1 MPVKHI
7 SDCIW
12 RATGNLFFPEI
23 SMANDSYSKS
33 YLCQASTTK
42 IVLPIIYTIMFI
54 TGLPGNAISLWV
66 FIRKI
71 AIKTSTHIYL
81 INLGISNLLLCL
93 TMPFQ
98 AIYYSLGTKWHQHDT
113 MCKIAINGLTPVI
126 HINICIGVMILS
138 WVALSRFTS
147 LIQHSHA
154 DRPSRWLKV
163 LPGAFLC
170 RKRQVKLAYALCLV
184 TWAIVTIAV
193 ISFVVLYSIREARS
207 VEDSDEVCYSVPV
220 EVGGEGSHVFTL
232 VAVSLFFVFF
242 LLVLCAY
249 MAVIR
254 HIWRS
259 RRSTVISD
267 SQRVYAR
274 VFRNIVVIM
283 VVLVVCLLPHHIYKA
298 IFVHIVNEQSWSAS
312 QKTKDACHPL
322 SMYVEVKSILLC
334 LAALR
339 CSTDP
344 IMYFLLDKMFRK
356 HALSLLRL
364 RATNDSQSSKSNVGQ
379 LSQATSGYL

>member
-1 MPVKHI
+1 MGI
-7 SDCIW
+7 S
-12 RATGNLFFPEI
+12 FSES
-23 SMANDSYSKS
+23 SMANDSHAESH
-33 YLCQASTTK
+33 LCQTSTTSV
-42 IVLPIIYTIMFI
+42 VLPIIYTIMSV

-81 INLGISNLLLCL
+81 INLGISNFLLCL

-98 AIYYSLGTKWHQHDT
+98 ATYYSLGTKWHRQDT
-113 MCKIAINGLTPVI
+113 MCQMAISGLTPVI

-154 DRPSRWLKV
+154 DRPSRWLNV

-170 RKRQVKLAYALCLV
+170 RKRQAKLAYVLCMV
-184 TWAIVTIAV
+184 TWATVTIAV
-193 ISFVVLYSIREARS
+193 TSFVVLYSIREARS
-207 VEDSDEVCYSVPV
+207 VDDGNRDEVCYSVAV
-220 EVGGEGSHVFTL
+220 EVGGEASRVFSL
-232 VAVSLFFVFF
+232 VAISQFFVFF
-242 LLVLCAY
+242 LLVLCPY

-259 RRSTVISD
+259 RRSAVISD

-312 QKTKDACHPL
+312 PPKDACHPL

-334 LAALR
+334 LATLR

-344 IMYFLLDKMFRK
+344 IMYFLLDKTFRN
-356 HALSLLRL
+356 HVLSLLTL
-364 RATNDSQSSKSNVGQ
+364 RASATDSQSSKSNMGQ
-379 LSQATSGYL
+379 LSQAASVCL

>member
-1 MPVKHI
+1 MSVKHF
-7 SDCIW
+7 SGCIY
-12 RATGNLFFPEI
+12 RGLLGNYFSES
-23 SMANDSYSKS
+23 SMANSSHNIS
-33 YLCQASTTK
+33 YLCQTSTTSV
-42 IVLPIIYTIMFI
+42 VLPVIYTIMSL

-66 FIRKI
+66 FMRKI

-81 INLGISNLLLCL
+81 INLGISNFLLCL

-98 AIYYSLGTKWHQHDT
+98 AAYYSLGTTWNKHNT
-113 MCKIAINGLTPVI
+113 MCRMAINGLTPVI
-126 HINICIGVMILS
+126 HVNICFGVIILS
-138 WVALSRFTS
+138 WVALSRFAS

-170 RKRQVKLAYALCLV
+170 RKRQAKLAYALCLI
-184 TWAIVTIAV
+184 TWAIVAIAV
-193 ISFVVLYSIREARS
+193 TSFVVLYSIRETGS
-207 VEDSDEVCYSVPV
+207 VEDGNGYEVCYSAAV
-220 EVGGEGSHVFTL
+220 EVGGQGSHIFAL

-242 LLVLCAY
+242 LLVLSTY

-259 RRSTVISD
+259 KRNAVISD
-267 SQRVYAR
+267 RQRVYAR
-274 VFRNIVVIM
+274 VFRNIVVIK

-298 IFVHIVNEQSWSAS
+298 IFINIVNEQSLSTS
-312 QKTKDACHPL
+312 PTTDACHPM
-322 SMYVEVKSILLC
+322 SMYVEIKSILLC
-334 LAALR
+334 LASLR

-364 RATNDSQSSKSNVGQ
+364 HASSNDSQTSKSNVQ
-379 LSQATSGYL
+379 L

>member
-1 MPVKHI
+1 
-7 SDCIW
+7 
-12 RATGNLFFPEI
+12 
-23 SMANDSYSKS
+23 MANDSHTK
-33 YLCQASTTK
+33 LCQTSATN
-42 IVLPIIYTIMFI
+42 VFLPIVYTIMSI
-54 TGLPGNAISLWV
+54 TGLLGNANSLWV

-71 AIKTSTHIYL
+71 SNKTSTHIYM
-81 INLGISNLLLCL
+81 INLGISNFLLCL

-98 AIYYSLGTKWHQHDT
+98 ATYYSLGTKWHQKDT
-113 MCKIAINGLTPVI
+113 MCQIAINGLTPMI

-138 WVALSRFTS
+138 WVALSRFAS

-170 RKRQVKLAYALCLV
+170 RKRHAKLAYALCLV
-184 TWAIVTIAV
+184 TWAIVAISV
-193 ISFVVLYSIREARS
+193 LSFVVLYSVREAKS
-207 VEDSDEVCYSVPV
+207 GEDRNEACYSVAV
-220 EVGGEGSHVFTL
+220 EVGGEGSHVFGL

-242 LLVLCAY
+242 LLVLSAY
-249 MAVIR
+249 IAVIR

-259 RRSTVISD
+259 RRSAVISD

-298 IFVHIVNEQSWSAS
+298 IFVHIVNEQSWS
-312 QKTKDACHPL
+312 TLPPTDTCHPL

-334 LAALR
+334 LATLR
-339 CSTDP
+339 CCTDP
-344 IMYFLLDKMFRK
+344 IMYFLLDKTFRN

-364 RATNDSQSSKSNVGQ
+364 RTSANDSQSLKSNVGQ
-379 LSQATSGYL
+379 LSQATSACL

>member
-1 MPVKHI
+1 
-7 SDCIW
+7 
-12 RATGNLFFPEI
+12 
-23 SMANDSYSKS
+23 MANDPHAESH
-33 YLCQASTTK
+33 LCQTSTTSV
-42 IVLPIIYTIMFI
+42 VLPIIYTIMSI

-98 AIYYSLGTKWHQHDT
+98 ATYYSLGTKWRQHDT
-113 MCKIAINGLTPVI
+113 MCQMAINGLTPVI
-126 HINICIGVMILS
+126 HINICIAVMILS
-138 WVALSRFTS
+138 WVALSRFAS

-170 RKRQVKLAYALCLV
+170 RKRHAKLAYSLCMV

-193 ISFVVLYSIREARS
+193 TSFVVLYSIREARS
-207 VEDSDEVCYSVPV
+207 VDDSDGDEACYSVAV
-220 EVGGEGSHVFTL
+220 EVGGEGSHVFAL

-242 LLVLCAY
+242 LLVICAY

-259 RRSTVISD
+259 RRSAVISD

-283 VVLVVCLLPHHIYKA
+283 VVLVVLLLPHHIYKA
-298 IFVHIVNEQSWSAS
+298 IFVHIVNELSWSAS
-312 QKTKDACHPL
+312 PPKDACHPL

-334 LAALR
+334 LATLR

-344 IMYFLLDKMFRK
+344 IMYFLLDKTFRN

-364 RATNDSQSSKSNVGQ
+364 RNSANDSQSSKSNMGQ
-379 LSQATSGYL
+379 LSQATSACL

>member
-1 MPVKHI
+1 
-7 SDCIW
+7 
-12 RATGNLFFPEI
+12 
-23 SMANDSYSKS
+23 MANRSHPEHNISF
-33 YLCQASTTK
+33 LCQTSTTNV
-42 IVLPIIYTIMFI
+42 VLPIIYTIMSL

-66 FIRKI
+66 FMRKI

-81 INLGISNLLLCL
+81 INLGISNFLLCL

-98 AIYYSLGTKWHQHDT
+98 AAYYSLGTTWDQHST
-113 MCKIAINGLTPVI
+113 MCQMAINGLTPVI

-138 WVALSRFTS
+138 WVALSRFAS

-170 RKRQVKLAYALCLV
+170 RKRQAKLAYALCLI
-184 TWAIVTIAV
+184 TWAIVAIAV
-193 ISFVVLYSIREARS
+193 TSFVVLYSIKEAIS
-207 VEDSDEVCYSVPV
+207 VKDSDGDEVCYSPAV
-220 EVGGEGSHVFTL
+220 EVGGQGSHIFAL

-242 LLVLCAY
+242 LLVLSAY

-259 RRSTVISD
+259 KRNAVISD
-267 SQRVYAR
+267 RQRVYAR
-274 VFRNIVVIM
+274 VFRNIVVIK

-298 IFVHIVNEQSWSAS
+298 IFINIVNEQSLSTS
-312 QKTKDACHPL
+312 PTTGACHPM
-322 SMYVEVKSILLC
+322 SMYVEIKSILLC
-334 LAALR
+334 LASLR

-344 IMYFLLDKMFRK
+344 IMYFLLDKTFRK

-364 RATNDSQSSKSNVGQ
+364 HASSNDSQTSKSNVGQ
-379 LSQATSGYL
+379 LSTTGHL

>member
-1 MPVKHI
+1 
-7 SDCIW
+7 
-12 RATGNLFFPEI
+12 
-23 SMANDSYSKS
+23 MANSSHAEHNIS
-33 YLCQASTTK
+33 NLCQTTATSV
-42 IVLPIIYTIMFI
+42 VLPIIYTIMSL

-66 FIRKI
+66 FMHKI

-98 AIYYSLGTKWHQHDT
+98 AAYYSLGTKWDQHNT
-113 MCKIAINGLTPVI
+113 MCQMAINGLTPVI

-138 WVALSRFTS
+138 WVALSRFAS

-163 LPGAFLC
+163 LPRAFFC
-170 RKRQVKLAYALCLV
+170 RKLQAKLANALCLI
-184 TWAIVTIAV
+184 TWAIVAIAV
-193 ISFVVLYSIREARS
+193 TSFVVLYSIRAGG
-207 VEDSDEVCYSVPV
+207 VKDGEVCYSVAV
-220 EVGGEGSHVFTL
+220 EVGGEGSHVFAL

-242 LLVLCAY
+242 LLVLSAY

-259 RRSTVISD
+259 KKSAVISD
-267 SQRVYAR
+267 RQRVYAR
-274 VFRNIVVIM
+274 VFRNIVVIK
-283 VVLVVCLLPHHIYKA
+283 VVLVVCLLPYHIYKA
-298 IFVHIVNEQSWSAS
+298 IFVNIVNEQSWTTSP
-312 QKTKDACHPL
+312 TTDACHPL

-334 LAALR
+334 LATMR

-344 IMYFLLDKMFRK
+344 IMYFLLDKTFRN
-356 HALSLLRL
+356 HALSLMRL
-364 RATNDSQSSKSNVGQ
+364 STNANDSQSSKSNGGQ
-379 LSQATSGYL
+379 LSQVTTGCL

>member
-1 MPVKHI
+1 
-7 SDCIW
+7 
-12 RATGNLFFPEI
+12 
-23 SMANDSYSKS
+23 MANDSHAESN
-33 YLCQASTTK
+33 LCQTSTTNV
-42 IVLPIIYTIMFI
+42 VLPIIYTILSI
-54 TGLPGNAISLWV
+54 TGLPGNAISVWV

-98 AIYYSLGTKWHQHDT
+98 ATYYSLGTKWHKHDA
-113 MCKIAINGLTPVI
+113 MCQTAINGLTPVI

-138 WVALSRFTS
+138 WVALSRFAS

-170 RKRQVKLAYALCLV
+170 RKKHAKLAYAMCTATWVIVAISV
-184 TWAIVTIAV
+184 T
-193 ISFVVLYSIREARS
+193 SFVVLYSIREAKNVDGSNR
-207 VEDSDEVCYSVPV
+207 DEVCYSVGV
-220 EVGGEGSHVFTL
+220 EVGGEGSQVFAL

-259 RRSTVISD
+259 RRRAVISD

-298 IFVHIVNEQSWSAS
+298 IFVHIVNEQSLPAS
-312 QKTKDACHPL
+312 PPRDACHPL
-322 SMYVEVKSILLC
+322 SVYVEVKSILLC
-334 LAALR
+334 LATLR

-344 IMYFLLDKMFRK
+344 IMYFLLDKTFRK
-356 HALSLLRL
+356 HTLSLLRL
-364 RATNDSQSSKSNVGQ
+364 RASKNDSQSSKSNMGQ
-379 LSQATSGYL
+379 ISQASACL

>member
-1 MPVKHI
+1 
-7 SDCIW
+7 
-12 RATGNLFFPEI
+12 
-23 SMANDSYSKS
+23 MANDSHAES
-33 YLCQASTTK
+33 YLCQTSTTNV
-42 IVLPIIYTIMFI
+42 VLPIIYTIMSI

-71 AIKTSTHIYL
+71 AVKTSTHIYL

-93 TMPFQ
+93 TMPLQ

-113 MCKIAINGLTPVI
+113 MCRMAINGLTPVI

-154 DRPSRWLKV
+154 DRPSWWLKV

-170 RKRQVKLAYALCLV
+170 RNRQVKLAYTLCLV

-207 VEDSDEVCYSVPV
+207 VEDSDEVCYSIAV
-220 EVGGEGSHVFTL
+220 EVGGEGSHVFAL

-259 RRSTVISD
+259 RRSAVISD

-298 IFVHIVNEQSWSAS
+298 IFVHIINEQSWSAS
-312 QKTKDACHPL
+312 PPKDACHPL

-334 LAALR
+334 LATMR

-344 IMYFLLDKMFRK
+344 IMYFLLDKMFRN
-356 HALSLLRL
+356 HVLSLLRL
-364 RATNDSQSSKSNVGQ
+364 LASANDSQSSKSNVGQ
-379 LSQATSGYL
+379 LSQATSGCL

>member
-1 MPVKHI
+1 
-7 SDCIW
+7 
-12 RATGNLFFPEI
+12 
-23 SMANDSYSKS
+23 MANDSLNLAEP
-33 YLCQASTTK
+33 YLCQTSTTNV
-42 IVLPIIYTIMFI
+42 VLPIIYTIMSI

-71 AIKTSTHIYL
+71 AVKTSTHIYL

-98 AIYYSLGTKWHQHDT
+98 AIYYSLGTKWHQHNT
-113 MCKIAINGLTPVI
+113 MCRMAINGLTPVI

-138 WVALSRFTS
+138 WVALSRFAS

-154 DRPSRWLKV
+154 DRPSRWLKII
-163 LPGAFLC
+163 PGAFLC

-193 ISFVVLYSIREARS
+193 ISFVVLYSIS
-207 VEDSDEVCYSVPV
+207 VKHSNEMCYSVAV
-220 EVGGEGSHVFTL
+220 EVGGEGSHVFAL

-242 LLVLCAY
+242 LLVLCPY

-267 SQRVYAR
+267 NQRVYAR
-274 VFRNIVVIM
+274 VFRNIIVIM

-298 IFVHIVNEQSWSAS
+298 IFIHIINEQSWSAS
-312 QKTKDACHPL
+312 PPKDACHPL
-322 SMYVEVKSILLC
+322 SMYVELKNILLC
-334 LAALR
+334 LATLR

-344 IMYFLLDKMFRK
+344 IMYFLLDKMFRN

-364 RATNDSQSSKSNVGQ
+364 HVSAKDSQSSKSNVGQ
-379 LSQATSGYL
+379 LSLVTSGCL

>member
-1 MPVKHI
+1 
-7 SDCIW
+7 
-12 RATGNLFFPEI
+12 
-23 SMANDSYSKS
+23 MANDSHAES
-33 YLCQASTTK
+33 YLCQTSTTNV
-42 IVLPIIYTIMFI
+42 VLPIIYTIMSI

-66 FIRKI
+66 FICKI
-71 AIKTSTHIYL
+71 AVKTSTHIYL

-93 TMPFQ
+93 TMPLQ
-98 AIYYSLGTKWHQHDT
+98 AIYYSLGTKWHQHST
-113 MCKIAINGLTPVI
+113 MCRMAINGLTPVI

-170 RKRQVKLAYALCLV
+170 RKQQVKLAYALCLV

-193 ISFVVLYSIREARS
+193 ISFVVLYSTREARS
-207 VEDSDEVCYSVPV
+207 VEDSDEVCYSVAV
-220 EVGGEGSHVFTL
+220 EVGGEGSHVFAL

-259 RRSTVISD
+259 RRSAVISD

-312 QKTKDACHPL
+312 PPKDACHPL

-334 LAALR
+334 LATLR

-344 IMYFLLDKMFRK
+344 IMYFLLDKMFRN

-364 RATNDSQSSKSNVGQ
+364 RASANDSQSSKSNVGQ
-379 LSQATSGYL
+379 LSQATSGLMLPFPHRFESLEYFV

>member
-1 MPVKHI
+1 MF
-7 SDCIW
+7 
-12 RATGNLFFPEI
+12 FFPQLLGI
-23 SMANDSYSKS
+23 SFFQSSMANDSHAES
-33 YLCQASTTK
+33 YLCKTSITSV
-42 IVLPIIYTIMFI
+42 VLPIIYTIMSV
-54 TGLPGNAISLWV
+54 TGLSGNAISLWV

-98 AIYYSLGTKWHQHDT
+98 ATYYSLGTKWSLHDT
-113 MCKIAINGLTPVI
+113 MCQMAINGLTPVI
-126 HINICIGVMILS
+126 HINICLGVMILS
-138 WVALSRFTS
+138 WVALSRFAS

-163 LPGAFLC
+163 LPGAFLS
-170 RKRQVKLAYALCLV
+170 RKRHAKLAYALCLV
-184 TWAIVTIAV
+184 TWAIVAIAV
-193 ISFVVLYSIREARS
+193 TSFVVLYSIREARS
-207 VEDSDEVCYSVPV
+207 VDDGDEVCYSVAV
-220 EVGGEGSHVFTL
+220 EVGGQGSHVFAL
-232 VAVSLFFVFF
+232 VAVSLFFFFF

-259 RRSTVISD
+259 QRSTVISD

-298 IFVHIVNEQSWSAS
+298 IFIHIVNEQSWSAS
-312 QKTKDACHPL
+312 PPKDACHPM

-334 LAALR
+334 LATLR

-344 IMYFLLDKMFRK
+344 IMYFLLDKTFRK

-364 RATNDSQSSKSNVGQ
+364 RKSANDSQSSKSNMGQ
-379 LSQATSGYL
+379 SSQAMSTCL

>member
-1 MPVKHI
+1 
-7 SDCIW
+7 
-12 RATGNLFFPEI
+12 
-23 SMANDSYSKS
+23 MANISHGEYIS
-33 YLCQASTTK
+33 YLCQTSATS
-42 IVLPIIYTIMFI
+42 VALPIIYTIMSI

-71 AIKTSTHIYL
+71 SDKTSTHIYM

-98 AIYYSLGTKWHQHDT
+98 ATYYSLGTKWHQQDT
-113 MCKIAINGLTPVI
+113 MCQLAINGLTPVI

-138 WVALSRFTS
+138 WVALSRFAS

-154 DRPSRWLKV
+154 DRPSRWLKI

-170 RKRQVKLAYALCLV
+170 RKRHAKLAYGLCLV
-184 TWAIVTIAV
+184 TWAVVAIAV
-193 ISFVVLYSIREARS
+193 LSFVVLYSIREATSAKDRN
-207 VEDSDEVCYSVPV
+207 EACYSITV
-220 EVGGEGSHVFTL
+220 EAGGEGSNVFAL
-232 VAVSLFFVFF
+232 AAVSMFFVFF

-259 RRSTVISD
+259 RRNAAISN

-298 IFVHIVNEQSWSAS
+298 VFVHIVSKSWSTS
-312 QKTKDACHPL
+312 PPKDACHPL

-334 LAALR
+334 LATLR
-339 CSTDP
+339 CCTDP
-344 IMYFLLDKMFRK
+344 IMYFLLDKTFRN
-356 HALSLLRL
+356 HTLSLMRL
-364 RATNDSQSSKSNVGQ
+364 STSANDSQSSKSNVGQ
-379 LSQATSGYL
+379 LSQATSACL